1 MASAAPVPMPAVFAG
16 WWERVNG
23 SPAWQDGIFW
33 ALAALYGLVAASSF
47 IQVARI
53 QQRVPEYGW
62 TTQKVFQFLNFVV
75 NGARCSV
82 FAFRRQVQQ
91 VNPQIFQHVI
101 LDLPGLA
108 FFTTYAMLALF
119 WAEISYQARGLDT
132 DGLRSG
138 FYAINGVIYA
148 IRVLLWG
155 LLWWNPN
162 PSMLILSKLFVA
174 GLSFSAAL
182 GFLLYGG
189 RLFLMLKR
197 FPIESKGRQ
206 QKLSE
211 VGRVAAICSCCF
223 LARCVMMCFNAFDKE
238 ADLDVLDHPIL
249 NFVYYLLVEILPS
262 SLVLYIL
269 RRIPSKLRLS
279 QYHPLSSG

>member
-1 MASAAPVPMPAVFAG
+1 MAAAAPAPLPAAVAG

-23 SPAWQDGIFW
+23 SPEWQDGIFC
-33 ALAALYGLVAASSF
+33 ALAVLYGLVAASSF

-53 QQRVPEYGW
+53 QHRVPEYGW

-91 VNPQIFQHVI
+91 VNPPIFQHVI

-108 FFTTYAMLALF
+108 FFTTYALLALF
-119 WAEISYQARGLDT
+119 WAEILYQARGLNT
-132 DGLRSG
+132 DGLRPG
-138 FYAINGVIYA
+138 FYTINGVVYA
-148 IRVLLWG
+148 LQVLLWLG
-155 LLWWNPN
+155 LWWNPDH
-162 PSMLILSKLFVA
+162 SMLALSKLFIA

-189 RLFLMLKR
+189 RLYLMLKH

-206 QKLSE
+206 KKLRE
-211 VGRVAAICSCCF
+211 VGRVASICFCCF
-223 LARCVMMCFNAFDKE
+223 MARCVMMCFNAFDKE

-249 NFVYYLLVEILPS
+249 NFFYYLLVEILPA

-279 QYHPLSSG
+279 QYYPLSSG